1 MVPVKD
7 RATLVL
13 RTLESIRQ
21 QTWRPLK
28 VVVVDNGSTDG
39 TAESVEKWISANSAP
54 DFEVR
59 LEKEETLG
67 PSAARNRGLEGVDTR
82 LMMFFDSDDLMHPEH
97 VERVVHRFYAGDDPD
112 LVCFRVNYHPINGS
126 DRITHGAGSDKMV
139 THLCHGLLRTQGFAC
154 ETALARRSGGWN
166 EELHCWE
173 DLELGARMLLE
184 SRRKVYI
191 DDVGVDVFARADSVT
206 GTEFSSRHGQW
217 EKALDTIETNLLA
230 SRHKGKNKWLRV
242 LSYRRAILAAAYRR
256 EGRRDY
262 ADELMKKALA
272 NPLLNAL
279 QRFYIKFSYRFTA
292 AGGRGTA
299 VLANLI
305 L

>member
-1 MVPVKD
+1 M
-7 RATLVL
+7 
-13 RTLESIRQ
+13 
-21 QTWRPLK
+21 TW
-28 VVVVDNGSTDG
+28 
-39 TAESVEKWISANSAP
+39 
-54 DFEVR
+54 
-59 LEKEETLG
+59 
-67 PSAARNRGLEGVDTR
+67 
-82 LMMFFDSDDLMHPEH
+82 
-97 VERVVHRFYAGDDPD
+97 
-112 LVCFRVNYHPINGS
+112 
-126 DRITHGAGSDKMV
+126 
-139 THLCHGLLRTQGFAC
+139 
-154 ETALARRSGGWN
+154 
-166 EELHCWE
+166 
-173 DLELGARMLLE
+173 
-184 SRRKVYI
+184 
-191 DDVGVDVFARADSVT
+191 GVDVFARADSVT

-217 EKALDTIETNLLA
+217 EKALDTIEANLSA

-256 EGRRDY
+256 EGRSDY